1 MEKFIIETQKID
13 RKNILD
19 TLNKYGLVIIPRI
32 LNQTEIENMN
42 NGMWDFLEHITQKF
56 EIPIKRNKKET
67 WNSFYQLYPVKSM
80 IIQHWSMG
88 HSQHIWDIRQNPKI
102 VDIFAKIWD
111 CHQEDLLTSFDASSF
126 HFPPEETGLGF
137 DKDKK
142 DRYWYHTDQSFK
154 RNDFECV
161 QSWITGFDVNE
172 GDATL
177 AFLENS
183 HNFHKD
189 FAIKFNAKK
198 KDDWYQLNDEHLKFY
213 IDHCGCDIKK
223 VECPAGSMVLWDSRL
238 IHCGIEPSPER
249 KKPNFR
255 NVSYICM
262 MPRALSDS
270 ENIKKKIQAFEEL
283 KTTTHWA
290 TKAKLF
296 HQLPFIKEKEMPNI
310 TPISPPILTEL
321 GKKLAGY
328 TFNKSVIKTSVMN

>member
-1 MEKFIIETQKID
+1 MDKYYFSND
-13 RKNILD
+13 NNGSNDILKK
-19 TLNKYGLVIIPRI
+19 LNLYGLVIIPKI

-56 EIPIKRNKKET
+56 EVPIKRDKKET
-67 WNSFYQLYPVKSM
+67 WNSFYKLYPVKSM

-88 HSQHIWDIRQNPKI
+88 HAQHIWDIRQNPKI

-111 CHQEDLLTSFDASSF
+111 CQPDSLLTSFDASSF
-126 HFPPEETGLGF
+126 HFPPEETGYGF
-137 DKDKK
+137 FENN
-142 DRYWYHTDQSFK
+142 YWYHTDQSFK
-154 RNDFECV
+154 RNEFECV
-161 QSWITGFDVNE
+161 QSWITGFDVNQ

-177 AFLENS
+177 AFLEKS
-183 HNFHKD
+183 HLFHKD
-189 FAIKFNAKK
+189 FAIAFNAKK

-213 IDHCGCDIKK
+213 IDQCGCEIKK
-223 VECPAGSMVLWDSRL
+223 VECPAGSIVLWDSRL

-262 MPRALSDS
+262 MPRALSDDV
-270 ENIKKKIQAFEEL
+270 NIQKKIKAFEEL

-296 HQLPFIKEKEMPNI
+296 HQLPQIKDSDELPNI
-310 TPISPPILTEL
+310 TPINPPILSEL
-321 GKKLAGY
+321 GKKLVGY
-328 TFNKSVIKTSVMN
+328 AFNKSIGKTSVMN